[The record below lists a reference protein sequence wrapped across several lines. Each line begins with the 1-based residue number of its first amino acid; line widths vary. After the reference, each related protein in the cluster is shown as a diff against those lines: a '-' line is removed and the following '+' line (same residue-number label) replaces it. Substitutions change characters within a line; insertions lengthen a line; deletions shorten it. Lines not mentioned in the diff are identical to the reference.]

1 MSWDMVPSQP
11 TLLTPGLI
19 VHLVSFVRGK
29 VTKVNHLERI
39 GSMSS
44 VVQAELYDHFREGN
58 VIEKT
63 MDIRTDAGWLHMM
76 NEDEEVLWAEYEE
89 VVKLMETM
97 FEVADEGEEGKL
109 EDLFV

>member
-1 MSWDMVPSQP
+1 M
-11 TLLTPGLI
+11 
-19 VHLVSFVRGK
+19 
-29 VTKVNHLERI
+29 NHLERI